1 MYEET
6 QMEKTFRKLKRL
18 EEMLHDR
25 MFIPVDQ
32 VEMSVWTTKKP
43 VHEVPDRVQSVSGE
57 RILLPDVQTSPE
69 NVVSLQLCIARN
81 ASGLRKPL
89 HLFRI
94 SASAPSQAHTLRFFR
109 FYCTDSA

>member
-43 VHEVPDRVQSVSGE
+43 VHEVPDRA
-57 RILLPDVQTSPE
+57 LFSPCE
-69 NVVSLQLCIARN
+69 
-81 ASGLRKPL
+81 K
-89 HLFRI
+89 
-94 SASAPSQAHTLRFFR
+94 
-109 FYCTDSA
+109 

>member
-43 VHEVPDRVQSVSGE
+43 VHEVPDRA
-57 RILLPDVQTSPE
+57 LFSPCE
-69 NVVSLQLCIARN
+69 KGRKWLEE
-81 ASGLRKPL
+81 GLYCWFL
-89 HLFRI
+89 GGLY
-94 SASAPSQAHTLRFFR
+94 HTGKAGRTDT
-109 FYCTDSA
+109 FYLSEDQGL

>member
-43 VHEVPDRVQSVSGE
+43 VHEVPDRALFSPCEKGRKWLEEGLYCWFLGDYTIPEKLAGQTLFIFPRRSRAMRGCSG
-57 RILLPDVQTSPE
+57 LTKSPMGTSP
-69 NVVSLQLCIARN
+69 
-81 ASGLRKPL
+81 LR
-89 HLFRI
+89 
-94 SASAPSQAHTLRFFR
+94 
-109 FYCTDSA
+109 

>member
-18 EEMLHDR
+18 EKMLHDR

-43 VHEVPDRVQSVSGE
+43 GHEVPDRALFGSCE
-57 RILLPDVQTSPE
+57 RG
-69 NVVSLQLCIARN
+69 R
-81 ASGLRKPL
+81 
-89 HLFRI
+89 
-94 SASAPSQAHTLRFFR
+94 
-109 FYCTDSA
+109 

>member
-32 VEMSVWTTKKP
+32 VEMSVAGGGI
-43 VHEVPDRVQSVSGE
+43 VLLVSG
-57 RILLPDVQTSPE
+57 
-69 NVVSLQLCIARN
+69 
-81 ASGLRKPL
+81 GLYHTGKAGRTDPF
-89 HLFRI
+89 HL
-94 SASAPSQAHTLRFFR
+94 SEDQGL
-109 FYCTDSA
+109 

>member
-43 VHEVPDRVQSVSGE
+43 VHEVPGIH
-57 RILLPDVQTSPE
+57 ILPNCWE
-69 NVVSLQLCIARN
+69 NAIAAMITELDKR
-81 ASGLRKPL
+81 
-89 HLFRI
+89 
-94 SASAPSQAHTLRFFR
+94 
-109 FYCTDSA
+109 Y

>member
-43 VHEVPDRVQSVSGE
+43 VHEVPDR
-57 RILLPDVQTSPE
+57 
-69 NVVSLQLCIARN
+69 
-81 ASGLRKPL
+81 GL
-89 HLFRI
+89 FG
-94 SASAPSQAHTLRFFR
+94 
-109 FYCTDSA
+109 YV

>member
-43 VHEVPDRVQSVSGE
+43 VHEVPDRA
-57 RILLPDVQTSPE
+57 LFSPCE
-69 NVVSLQLCIARN
+69 KGRKWLEG
-81 ASGLRKPL
+81 GLY
-89 HLFRI
+89 
-94 SASAPSQAHTLRFFR
+94 HTGKAGRTDT
-109 FYCTDSA
+109 FYLSEDQGL

>member
-18 EEMLHDR
+18 EKMLHDR

-43 VHEVPDRVQSVSGE
+43 VHEVPGIHILPNCWENGWRRDCIAGFWAITPYRKSWQNRPFSSFRRSRAMRGCSG
-57 RILLPDVQTSPE
+57 LTKSPMGTSP
-69 NVVSLQLCIARN
+69 
-81 ASGLRKPL
+81 LR
-89 HLFRI
+89 
-94 SASAPSQAHTLRFFR
+94 
-109 FYCTDSA
+109 